1 MWATFDFPKNDAIYN
16 IDLRTGRTINR
27 FNAKKFDKNI
37 KEIEGIAVDNTD
49 DALWVV
55 DDEAGKIYQITKS
68 GNLKKFVDLKNI
80 SPEPESPE
88 SIAYDEPADTLWI
101 AENRNNRVYN
111 ISKKG
116 ELLSYFSVSKL
127 GITNLQ
133 GVELDNGGNLLLTAR
148 GKSKIYK
155 VTKRGELLSAYEG
168 FSDNFIDIAQAPLSE
183 NFNAKKITEISSV
196 EPSGDDFSFGVIGD
210 PEINTKSNEIFE
222 KIIKDMENKGAY
234 SFGVFLGDITL
245 NGSKEEYELFYEKI
259 KLRKIPLLAV
269 LGDRDSMDNGYKRFN
284 YIFGESYYSFAYKN
298 SLFIILDNSSHQIG
312 AKQMQWLEEQL
323 KKDYKHKFVFM
334 HVAPTHPFYV
344 KPLLPKFLRFLTHP
358 EYLLPKR
365 EVVKFARLFK
375 RYKAD
380 IIFSG
385 GTAGVFDTMKDRVN
399 YITSGGL
406 GSQKGEKI
414 TDEKFNYYFD
424 ITISGGKVIKK
435 KIRVDI

>member
-1 MWATFDFPKNDAIYN
+1 MSIRFILQKYFVAGRIPRRSAIIFIICAFFLIISGMLFFFFRKDNPVSIAYAPSSDISFYNGLLAIDDNTYGIYWQEDGEADQKLKFKDGFGRYITGAKYDKENNSLWATFDFPKNDAIYN

-222 KIIKDMENKGAY
+222 GHKI
-234 SFGVFLGDITL
+234 
-245 NGSKEEYELFYEKI
+245 
-259 KLRKIPLLAV
+259 
-269 LGDRDSMDNGYKRFN
+269 
-284 YIFGESYYSFAYKN
+284 
-298 SLFIILDNSSHQIG
+298 
-312 AKQMQWLEEQL
+312 
-323 KKDYKHKFVFM
+323 
-334 HVAPTHPFYV
+334 
-344 KPLLPKFLRFLTHP
+344 
-358 EYLLPKR
+358 
-365 EVVKFARLFK
+365 
-375 RYKAD
+375 
-380 IIFSG
+380 
-385 GTAGVFDTMKDRVN
+385 
-399 YITSGGL
+399 
-406 GSQKGEKI
+406 
-414 TDEKFNYYFD
+414 
-424 ITISGGKVIKK
+424 
-435 KIRVDI
+435 